1 MRPSNH
7 CPTAIRLARTVGVVM
22 AIIAVGHLG
31 CGSMPDQTSRPLI
44 TRAMPEASPVAC
56 SGTATPVESP
66 TPTAAMAEALPP
78 ATPKAVVAETP
89 SPTATRVPPT
99 ELPPTEM
106 ATPTPTAT
114 LTSPSPTA
122 TRVPPTE
129 LPPTET
135 GTPTPT
141 ETPTSPSPTTTSR
154 IAAQGG
160 PVDPAL
166 AELANLID
174 QARIE
179 AALAELIW
187 SPELAQAAEIHA
199 KDMADH
205 GFVTHTG
212 SDGSDVVTRLER
224 AGYKPTY
231 RGEIIAW
238 VSGGPE
244 TAFAWWW
251 NSELHHDTM
260 LGAAYRDFGA
270 GRAAHPIHAGQT
282 YFVVVFGRR

>member
-1 MRPSNH
+1 MRPSNR

-22 AIIAVGHLG
+22 AIIAVGLIG
-31 CGSMPDQTSRPLI
+31 CGPMPDQTSRPLI
-44 TRAMPEASPVAC
+44 TRAIPKASPAAW
-56 SGTATPVESP
+56 SGTTISVVSP
-66 TPTAAMAEALPP
+66 TPTALMAETLPP
-78 ATPKAVVAETP
+78 ATPKATVTETP
-89 SPTATRVPPT
+89 SPTATRVPPI

-106 ATPTPTAT
+106 ATPTPTET
-114 LTSPSPTA
+114 PTSPVPTA
-122 TRVPPTE
+122 TRVLPTE

-135 GTPTPT
+135 ATPTAT
-141 ETPTSPSPTTTSR
+141 ETPVSPAPTATSR

-166 AELANLID
+166 VELVNLIN

-179 AALAELIW
+179 GALAELIW
-187 SPELAQAAEIHA
+187 SPELAQAAGIHA

-205 GFVTHTG
+205 GFVSHTG
-212 SDGSDVVTRLER
+212 SDGSDVVTRMER
-224 AGYKPTY
+224 AGYEPTY

-244 TAFAWWW
+244 TAFGWWW
-251 NSELHHDTM
+251 DSGVHHRTM
-260 LGAAYRDFGA
+260 LGVAYGDFGM
-270 GRAAHPIHAGQT
+270 GRAPHPTHAGQA